1 MYQWAR
7 FSSDARRGEA
17 YIGLGLVVLIAGSW
31 WPNAPFVTA
40 AAIISLGATEIT
52 LARFRN
58 KSALLPVAVLHGVAY
73 TGLYSLFIGASLHT
87 HSATPSVSAISLASL
102 DLIVSTLP
110 MAIALK
116 RIWSSLWQS
125 TLPRH

>member
-1 MYQWAR
+1 MYQWAQ
-7 FSSDARRGEA
+7 FSSHARRGEA
-17 YIGLGLVVLIAGSW
+17 YIGLGLVVLIIASW

-40 AAIISLGATEIT
+40 VAIISLGATEIT

-58 KSALLPVAVLHGVAY
+58 KSTLLPVAVLHSVAY
-73 TGLYSLFIGASLHT
+73 TGLYGLFIGASLHT
-87 HSATPSVSAISLASL
+87 HAATPSASVSELATL
-102 DLIVSTLP
+102 DLIASAFP

-125 TLPRH
+125 NLSQQ

>member
-17 YIGLGLVVLIAGSW
+17 YIGLGLIVLIAGAW

-73 TGLYSLFIGASLHT
+73 TGLYGLFIGASLHT
-87 HSATPSVSAISLASL
+87 HAATPSASASGLATL
-102 DLIVSTLP
+102 DLIASTFP

-125 TLPRH
+125 NPSQQ